1 VRDRLAGL
9 KANRHGA
16 FLPLFLTEPTVPA
29 QSEAA
34 VLEST
39 LERRSKAMKFLLPL
53 AAAGAACLVLSP
65 RPAHAHCD
73 TLDGPVVRDARVA
86 LESKDVTPVLRWV
99 RLDKE
104 GEIREAF
111 QHALTVRAL
120 GPDAR
125 TLADR
130 FFFETLVRVHR
141 EGEGAPYTGL
151 KPAGTAIDPGIA
163 AADTALDTGSV
174 DPLVKLLTGEV
185 DRGLRQRYARAA
197 AAHQHATESVEK
209 GREYVAAYVEY
220 VHYAERLLLSSTS
233 PDSHA
238 EPGEHAH

>member
-1 VRDRLAGL
+1 MKLSLAL
-9 KANRHGA
+9 
-16 FLPLFLTEPTVPA
+16 
-29 QSEAA
+29 AA
-34 VLEST
+34 V
-39 LERRSKAMKFLLPL
+39 
-53 AAAGAACLVLSP
+53 GAACLVLSP

-73 TLDGPVVRDARVA
+73 TLDGPVVKDARVA
-86 LESKDVTPVLRWV
+86 LESKDVTPVLKWV

-104 GEIREAF
+104 GEIRGAF

-125 TLADR
+125 ALADR

-163 AADTALDTGSV
+163 AADTALDTGFV
-174 DPLVKLLTGEV
+174 DPLVKRLTAEV
-185 DRGLRQRYARAA
+185 DRGLRQRYAEAA
-197 AAHQHATESVEK
+197 EARRHAAESVEK

-220 VHYAERLLLSSTS
+220 VHYAERLLLNATS
-233 PDSHA
+233 AASHA
-238 EPGEHAH
+238 EPGGHSH